1 MSAPPSLP
9 TGRVLIAYDDG
20 PLEPNP
26 TWTRIDDT
34 DNLVAGYDLQV
45 GRQTLIAQTGT
56 GTGTVYLNDKTGDFD
71 PRTSDLAGL
80 QIALQLWNPVTSAW
94 EPQFRGHI
102 DEATA
107 DINPATDANGEL
119 IIATVQLNC
128 VDIFDYL
135 AGYGLTPGLDGVAP
149 PAGSEGT
156 IWYAETAGTIDDRV
170 IQVMTDVGIDV
181 LMYVPFSGNVRGCE
195 VNYDSDES
203 ALVVLR
209 DCSDAEL
216 PFIGNMY
223 PDRFGR
229 FCWHGRESRFDP
241 DTVAAG
247 AGVDAWAFTRWQAG
261 DGLAIRLDADRAQ
274 IRVLSTNNSRK
285 DIINAAL
292 AYPRGILE
300 ADIPGQVYIDSGS
313 EDSYGKHAADP
324 MTDLVIKEGVTTG
337 NDANAETLLYA
348 TLLVKNKKDPKAS
361 VSALQIK
368 AIDPSDARAA
378 KTWEFLSRCD
388 ISDIVNLAI
397 GDAGAGTLYAIPGDS
412 PDDDHYIEGRTMRVR
427 PLNPTHDYVELDLNV
442 SPAVWSMDTHGVFA

>member
-9 TGRVLIAYDDG
+9 AGRVLIAYDDG

-34 DNLVAGYDLQV
+34 DNLVSGYDLQV
-45 GRQTLIAQTGT
+45 GRQTLIAQTDT
-56 GTGTVYLNDKTGDFD
+56 GTATVYLNDQTGDYD

-80 QIALQLWNPVTSAW
+80 QIALQLWNPVTETW

-102 DEATA
+102 DEVTA
-107 DINPATDANGEL
+107 DINAATDANGKL
-119 IIATVQLNC
+119 ILANVQLNC

-135 AGYGLTPGLDGVAP
+135 AGYGLTPGLDGVTP

-156 IWYAETAGTIDDRV
+156 IWYAETTGTIDDRV
-170 IQVMTDVGIDV
+170 IEVMTDVGIDV

-195 VNYDSDES
+195 VNYDADES

-216 PFIGNMY
+216 PFIGNTY

-247 AGVDAWAFTRWQAG
+247 AGSDAWNFTRWKAG
-261 DGLAIRLDADRAQ
+261 DGLAISLDSDRAQ
-274 IRVLSTNNSRK
+274 IRVLSTNDSRK

-300 ADIPGQVYIDSGS
+300 VDIPGQVFIDATSVT
-313 EDSYGKHAADP
+313 DFGKHAADP

-348 TLLVKNKKDPKAS
+348 KLLVLNKKDPKAS

-368 AIDPSDARAA
+368 AIDPGDARAA
-378 KTWEFLSRCD
+378 KTWALLSQCD
-388 ISDIVNLAI
+388 ISDIINLAI
-397 GDAGAGTLYAIPGDS
+397 GDTGTLYAIPGDS

-427 PLNPTHDYVELDLNV
+427 PLNPLFDYVELDLNL

>member
-1 MSAPPSLP
+1 M
-9 TGRVLIAYDDG
+9 LIAYDDG

-34 DNLVAGYDLQV
+34 DNLVSGYDFQV
-45 GRQTLIAQTGT
+45 GRQTLIAQTDT
-56 GTGTVYLNDKTGDFD
+56 GTATVYLNDRTGDFD

-80 QIALQLWNPVTSAW
+80 QIALQLWNPVTATW

-102 DEATA
+102 DEVTA
-107 DINPATDANGEL
+107 DVNPATDQNGKLILAN
-119 IIATVQLNC
+119 VQLNC

-135 AGYGLTPGLDGVAP
+135 AGYGLTPGLDGVVPP

-170 IQVMTDVGIDV
+170 IEVMTDVGIDV
-181 LMYVPFSGNVRGCE
+181 LMYVPFAGNVRGCK
-195 VNYDSDES
+195 VNYDADES
-203 ALVVLR
+203 ALTVLR

-229 FCWHGRESRFDP
+229 FCWHGRLSRFDP

-247 AGVDAWAFTRWQAG
+247 AGAGAWAFTRWKAG
-261 DGLAIRLDADRAQ
+261 DGLAITLDSDRAQ
-274 IRVLSTNNSRK
+274 IRVLSTNDSRK
-285 DIINAAL
+285 DIINAAI
-292 AYPRGILE
+292 AYSKDPPNGIPE
-300 ADIPGQVYIDSGS
+300 ANIPGQVYIDPTSI
-313 EDSYGKHAADP
+313 DAYGKHAADP
-324 MTDLVIKEGVTTG
+324 MIDLVLKEGVTTG
-337 NDANAETLLYA
+337 NSGDAEALLYA
-348 TLLVKNKKDPKAS
+348 TLLVLNKKDPKAS
-361 VSALQIK
+361 VSALQVK
-368 AIDPSDARAA
+368 AMDPADARAA
-378 KTWEFLSRCD
+378 KTWALLSQCD

-397 GDAGAGTLYAIPGDS
+397 GDTGTLYAIPGDS

-427 PLNPTHDYVELDLNV
+427 PLNPTHDYVELDLNL